1 MIFDECHHA
10 RKNHPY
16 NGILRE
22 YFHSPT
28 HLRPKIFGM
37 TASPIWNVKD
47 PRGSLAALEKN
58 LDAKV
63 TAVRDHVQELVTFS
77 PKATEVRILDVLPA
91 GTKLCLS

>member
-22 YFHSPT
+22 YFHNPS

-37 TASPIWNVKD
+37 TASPIWNIRD
-47 PRGSLAALEKN
+47 PRGSLAVLERN

-63 TAVRDHVQELVTFS
+63 TAVRDHVQELVS
-77 PKATEVRILDVLPA
+77 YAPKATEVRMHDVLPDD
-91 GTKLCLS
+91 TKLFL